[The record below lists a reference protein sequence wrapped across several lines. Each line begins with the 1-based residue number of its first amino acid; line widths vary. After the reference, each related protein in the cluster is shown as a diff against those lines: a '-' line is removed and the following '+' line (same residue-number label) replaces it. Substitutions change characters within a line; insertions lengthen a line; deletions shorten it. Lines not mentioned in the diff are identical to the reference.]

1 MNDNTYYK
9 NYTLEKHLK
18 SLSEMDR
25 DYELLYSIWGLN
37 KQNLAQG
44 LNLVSNAYPHYSKHD
59 ISYSMTII
67 NNIQCLLGEERIKRL
82 GATDTFLILMACLTH
97 DIGMILTYKIIEEE
111 WKNDSFKEILT
122 KMADNNDAII
132 AESAKLLLD
141 KSNTND
147 SKQDNFKW
155 ALEIK
160 NAVTILTAE
169 IFRNK
174 HAKQS
179 ADNIL
184 SNDEFKKLA
193 DNYYSEQLPNRF
205 IELLASIALLHGEN
219 FNDVIIRLYQK
230 ANGYKGDYIH
240 PRFIACMIRIGDLL
254 DFDNNRFDAFSIASI
269 KQMPET
275 SILHQQKHAAVR
287 HMLISPSKIEAELD
301 CPDESV
307 YRTARS
313 WFDWLEEEVNNQSQE
328 WPNIAPPDLGGLP
341 PIISKDSIKILY
353 KGIQA
358 SPELLNLKFTMSQ
371 KKMFNILQGGGIYKE
386 PGLAFIREIVQNAFD
401 ASKIQMWNDIKAGI
415 YDSYFEDNNTTVDTI
430 SFPDEIMPSI
440 YRQYPVCL
448 TITWSNEQKDTIRI
462 TCEDK
467 GTGISEATL
476 LRMTKY
482 VGDSYQRE
490 Q

>member
-59 ISYSMTII
+59 ISHSMTII

-122 KMADNNDAII
+122 KMADNNDSII

-287 HMLISPSKIEAELD
+287 HLSLIHI
-301 CPDESV
+301 
-307 YRTARS
+307 
-313 WFDWLEEEVNNQSQE
+313 
-328 WPNIAPPDLGGLP
+328 
-341 PIISKDSIKILY
+341 
-353 KGIQA
+353 
-358 SPELLNLKFTMSQ
+358 
-371 KKMFNILQGGGIYKE
+371 
-386 PGLAFIREIVQNAFD
+386 
-401 ASKIQMWNDIKAGI
+401 
-415 YDSYFEDNNTTVDTI
+415 
-430 SFPDEIMPSI
+430 
-440 YRQYPVCL
+440 
-448 TITWSNEQKDTIRI
+448 
-462 TCEDK
+462 
-467 GTGISEATL
+467 
-476 LRMTKY
+476 
-482 VGDSYQRE
+482 
-490 Q
+490 

>member
-1 MNDNTYYK
+1 MNDTNYNK

-18 SLSEMDR
+18 SLSETDK

-37 KQNLAQG
+37 KKNLTQG

-59 ISYSMTII
+59 ISHSMTII

-111 WKNDSFKEILT
+111 WGKDNFKNLLIRLSESSDLVIS
-122 KMADNNDAII
+122 
-132 AESAKLLLD
+132 ESAKLLLKPKD
-141 KSNTND
+141 CN
-147 SKQDNFKW
+147 QDNFKW

-160 NAVTILTAE
+160 NAVIVLTAE

-205 IELLASIALLHGEN
+205 IELLADIALLHGES
-219 FNDVIIRLYQK
+219 FNYLMSCLYPE

-240 PRFIACMIRIGDLL
+240 PRFIACMIRLGDLL
-254 DFDNNRFDAFSIASI
+254 DFDNNRFNEFSVASI

-275 SILHQQKHAAVR
+275 SISHQQKHAAVR

-301 CPDESV
+301 CPNENV
-307 YRTARS
+307 YRIARN
-313 WFDWLEEEVNNQSQE
+313 WFDWLEEEVNNQSRE
-328 WPNIAPPDLGGLP
+328 WSNIVPSDLGGLP
-341 PIISKDSIKILY
+341 PIISKDSIRILY
-353 KGIQA
+353 KGLQT
-358 SPELLNLKFTMSQ
+358 SPELLNLT
-371 KKMFNILQGGGIYKE
+371 
-386 PGLAFIREIVQNAFD
+386 
-401 ASKIQMWNDIKAGI
+401 
-415 YDSYFEDNNTTVDTI
+415 
-430 SFPDEIMPSI
+430 
-440 YRQYPVCL
+440 
-448 TITWSNEQKDTIRI
+448 
-462 TCEDK
+462 
-467 GTGISEATL
+467 
-476 LRMTKY
+476 
-482 VGDSYQRE
+482 
-490 Q
+490 

>member
-1 MNDNTYYK
+1 
-9 NYTLEKHLK
+9 
-18 SLSEMDR
+18 
-25 DYELLYSIWGLN
+25 
-37 KQNLAQG
+37 
-44 LNLVSNAYPHYSKHD
+44 
-59 ISYSMTII
+59 MTII

-122 KMADNNDAII
+122 KMADNNDSII

-219 FNDVIIRLYQK
+219 FNDIIIRLY
-230 ANGYKGDYIH
+230 
-240 PRFIACMIRIGDLL
+240 
-254 DFDNNRFDAFSIASI
+254 
-269 KQMPET
+269 
-275 SILHQQKHAAVR
+275 
-287 HMLISPSKIEAELD
+287 
-301 CPDESV
+301 
-307 YRTARS
+307 
-313 WFDWLEEEVNNQSQE
+313 
-328 WPNIAPPDLGGLP
+328 
-341 PIISKDSIKILY
+341 
-353 KGIQA
+353 
-358 SPELLNLKFTMSQ
+358 
-371 KKMFNILQGGGIYKE
+371 
-386 PGLAFIREIVQNAFD
+386 
-401 ASKIQMWNDIKAGI
+401 
-415 YDSYFEDNNTTVDTI
+415 
-430 SFPDEIMPSI
+430 
-440 YRQYPVCL
+440 
-448 TITWSNEQKDTIRI
+448 
-462 TCEDK
+462 
-467 GTGISEATL
+467 
-476 LRMTKY
+476 
-482 VGDSYQRE
+482 
-490 Q
+490 